1 MQKKRGVRNLSACDN
16 STPQKPPLFF
26 CRVRVHYSTDL
37 TIIYMFTSLA
47 RNESEIIGS
56 YLELNLQ
63 MYFQFHLVSHH

>member
-1 MQKKRGVRNLSACDN
+1 MEKKRESGIRVPVTTLHLKSR
-16 STPQKPPLFF
+16 LFF

-37 TIIYMFTSLA
+37 TIIYMFTSLV